1 MQKNKD
7 GKTER
12 LPVVSPRRK
21 ITLLPPMK
29 DSSQKQKQQEGKNC
43 KNDDDDGDVDEDEIS
58 DNEIESELAHLFD
71 RVWRRRIKCGLP
83 FDFV

>member
-29 DSSQKQKQQEGKNC
+29 DSSQKQKQQEGNC